1 MTPHEK
7 EIRQKLKSDFRHY
20 AKKCLRIRVKN
31 GAVIPFEMNKAQ
43 DYIDTQLERQKTLT
57 GKVRALILKG
67 RQQGCSTLVAG
78 RYYHLVTH
86 RRGYQVFILTHA
98 LDATSNL
105 YKMVQRY
112 HEHCP
117 VLVRPT
123 ATTSNSKELIF
134 GGLDSAYKIGTAENK
149 NVGRS
154 STIQL
159 FHGSEVAFWANASEH
174 AKGVLQAV
182 PNEAGTEVILE
193 STANGIG
200 NYFHEQW
207 QAAEA
212 GESDFIAIFVPWYWQ
227 EEYRRAIP
235 EDFTLNDDESEL
247 VLNYDLDYEQ
257 IYWRRLKIA
266 ELSVGGM
273 DGTKAFCQEY
283 PFNSQEAFQASGD
296 DVFIT
301 PNIAITAAKMEAE
314 QYGPL
319 LIGVDP
325 SRFGSDRTAIIRR
338 RGRVIF
344 GKKTYMK
351 YDTMQIAGICH
362 TIILTENPHKM
373 FIDTVGL
380 GAGVYDRLLELGH
393 KDIIVSVNSGTTP
406 NNQDKFI
413 NKRAEMWHDFR
424 EWLLEYP
431 CQIPDEPDLLSDM
444 CSVKYS
450 FDSRGRL
457 VIEKKADMKKR
468 GIRSCDIADAMC
480 LTFFYPATTYQLTR
494 ASDKQKA
501 QTIMKSFSAA
511 QRIRANIRNNR

>member
-7 EIRQKLKSDFRHY
+7 EIRLKLKNDFLHY
-20 AKKCLRIRVKN
+20 AKKCLKIRTKK
-31 GAVIPFEMNKAQ
+31 GAVIPFEVNKAQ
-43 DYIDTQLERQKTLT
+43 QYVFDKLEEQKALT
-57 GKVRALILKG
+57 RKVRALILKG
-67 RQQGCSTLVAG
+67 RQQGMSTLVAG
-78 RYYHLVTH
+78 RFYHISTH
-86 RRGYQVFILTHA
+86 QFGTQVFILTHA

-117 VLVRPT
+117 RIVRPE

-134 GGLDSAYKIGTAENK
+134 GALDSAYKIGTAENK
-149 NVGRS
+149 AVGRS

-174 AKGVLQAV
+174 AKGILQAV

-207 QAAEA
+207 QAAES

-227 EEYRRAIP
+227 TEYRREIP
-235 EDFTLNDDESEL
+235 NDFTLSSEESEL

-283 PFNSQEAFQASGD
+283 PFNSAEAFQVSGD
-296 DVFIT
+296 DVFIS
-301 PNIAITAAKMEAE
+301 PNCAITAAKMEAE
-314 QYGPL
+314 KYGPL

-338 RGRVIF
+338 QGRVLF
-344 GKKTYMK
+344 GKQTFLK

-362 TIILTENPHKM
+362 TIILKEKPEKM
-373 FIDTVGL
+373 FIDIVGL
-380 GAGVYDRLLELGH
+380 GAGVYDRLKELGH
-393 KDIIVSVNSGTTP
+393 EDIIVAVNSGTTP
-406 NNQDKFI
+406 NDQNKYY
-413 NKRAEMWHDFR
+413 NKRAEMWGDFR
-424 EWLLEYP
+424 DWLLELP
-431 CQIPDEPDLLSDM
+431 CQIPDDSELLSDI
-444 CSVKYS
+444 CSVKYK

-457 VIEKKADMKKR
+457 VIEKKEEMKKR
-468 GIRSCDIADAMC
+468 GVRSPDTADAAC
-480 LTFFYPATTYQLTR
+480 LTFYFPVSAYQLTR

-501 QTIMKSFSAA
+501 QNIMKSFKSA
-511 QRIRANIRNNR
+511 QRMRAVIANSR